1 MARTMRATAAQG
13 ATFVELFFDLVF
25 VFAVTQVTAT
35 LHHDLTVVGLVRAV
49 VIFWLIWWAWT
60 QFTWT
65 LNAADTEHT
74 GVRFAT
80 LCATAVA
87 FIMALT
93 VPDVYRASAWWFSVS
108 YILVRL
114 IGIGGQYR
122 VSSGDAAWHSAVR
135 TWSLF
140 SLLGLA
146 AVAAAPALQG
156 TLRTAALVVA
166 IVVDIF
172 AAERAGSGE
181 WRLFPGHFGERHGLF
196 VIIALGESLIAA
208 GVAAEEL
215 PRDAALAA
223 IVIPAVAA
231 ACALWWTYFGWAKD
245 ALERAMHQTVARE
258 RGWFARDIYSLGH
271 FPIIGGVIGFAVA
284 IEQAVEHPHDHLGT
298 AAAVALAVGVTLFI
312 GGVGL
317 TLVRAGRSLPV
328 VRAVVAVRAVV
339 VVALLAAVPFMAAW
353 PPTVALSIV
362 AVAATVVAVVE
373 RNLAAELAGE
383 RHTA

>member
-1 MARTMRATAAQG
+1 MAKTVRATTAQG

-35 LHHDLTVVGLVRAV
+35 LHDDLTVAGLVRAV
-49 VIFWLIWWAWT
+49 VVFWLIWWAWT

-65 LNAADTEHT
+65 LNAADSEHS
-74 GVRFAT
+74 GIRFAT

-87 FIMALT
+87 FLMALT
-93 VPDVYRASAWWFSVS
+93 VPDAYRESAWWFAVS
-108 YILVRL
+108 YIVVRL
-114 IGIGGQYR
+114 IGMGGQWW
-122 VSSGDAAWHSAVR
+122 VSSGDAEWHSAVR

-146 AVAAAPALQG
+146 AVAVAPALQG
-156 TLRTAALVVA
+156 TSRTAAFVVA

-181 WRLFPGHFGERHGLF
+181 WRLFPSHFAERHGLF

-208 GVAAEEL
+208 GVAAAEL

-223 IVIPAVAA
+223 VVIPAVAT

-245 ALERAMHQTVARE
+245 RLEQAMHQTGNRD

-271 FPIIGGVIGFAVA
+271 FPVIGGVIGYAVA
-284 IEQAVEHPHDHLGT
+284 IEAAVEHPSEPLGT
-298 AAAVALAVGVTLFI
+298 ATAMALAVGVALFV
-312 GGVGL
+312 GVVGL
-317 TLVRAGRSLPV
+317 TLIRAGHGLSI
-328 VRAVVAVRAVV
+328 VRAVV
-339 VVALLAAVPFMAAW
+339 VVAMLASVPLLATW
-353 PPTVALSIV
+353 PATVALVIV
-362 AVAATVVAVVE
+362 AVAVAAVAVLE
-373 RNLAAELAGE
+373 RDGTALA
-383 RHTA
+383 RRRRTA

>member
-1 MARTMRATAAQG
+1 MARTVRAATAQG

-35 LHHDLTVVGLVRAV
+35 LHHDLTVVGLMRAV
-49 VIFWLIWWAWT
+49 VTFWLIWWAWT

-65 LNAADTEHT
+65 LNAADTEHP
-74 GVRFAT
+74 GVRLAT
-80 LCATAVA
+80 LCATAIA
-87 FIMALT
+87 FVMALT
-93 VPDVYRASAWWFSVS
+93 VPDVYRASAWWFALS

-114 IGIGGQYR
+114 IGMGGQYW
-122 VSSGDAAWHSAVR
+122 VSSGDAEWHSAVR

-166 IVVDIF
+166 IVVDVF

-181 WRLFPGHFGERHGLF
+181 WRLFPGHFAERHGLF

-223 IVIPAVAA
+223 VVIPAVAA

-245 ALERAMHQTVARE
+245 ALEHAMDQTAARE

-284 IEQAVEHPHDHLGT
+284 IERAVEHPHDHLGT
-298 AAAVALAVGVTLFI
+298 AAALALAVGVTLFV
-312 GGVGL
+312 GGVGV
-317 TLVRAGRSLPV
+317 TLIRAGHGLSI
-328 VRAVVAVRAVV
+328 VRAVVT
-339 VVALLAAVPFMAAW
+339 VALLAVIPLLAAW
-353 PPTVALSIV
+353 PPTVALTV
-362 AVAATVVAVVE
+362 VAAAAAVVAVVE
-373 RNLAAELAGE
+373 RNLATDLAGK